1 MTMEIESKKLWNW
14 DPDAINIRYGRLWP
28 DMPRWQ
34 PRPWRW
40 WRQWVAV
47 VRVGWAGAGLGWAGA
62 GLVCSAAVTHQIST
76 THTVQAGYS
85 ALSRPRLRKILPKH
99 YLQLHEHQPSTPA
112 ASSRYATG
120 HFQPCS
126 PSINNHLSVWCFWQV
141 WAGAGWV
148 ATDMGCRV
156 PFAYTLLVLSNF
168 YIDQLYSLHLFASYL
183 KVHINF

>member
-1 MTMEIESKKLWNW
+1 MT
-14 DPDAINIRYGRLWP
+14 RYAEVAAPAL
-28 DMPRWQ
+28 
-34 PRPWRW
+34 
-40 WRQWVAV
+40 AV
-47 VRVGWAGAGLGWAGA
+47 VATMGGGGESGLGWGWAGA

-126 PSINNHLSVWCFWQV
+126 PSINNHLSVWCF
-141 WAGAGWV
+141 
-148 ATDMGCRV
+148 
-156 PFAYTLLVLSNF
+156 
-168 YIDQLYSLHLFASYL
+168 
-183 KVHINF
+183 

>member
-1 MTMEIESKKLWNW
+1 
-14 DPDAINIRYGRLWP
+14 
-28 DMPRWQ
+28 MPRWQ

-47 VRVGWAGAGLGWAGA
+47 VRVGWAGAGLGLGWCAVLQWHTRYLPPIQYR
-62 GLVCSAAVTHQIST
+62 LVTL
-76 THTVQAGYS
+76 
-85 ALSRPRLRKILPKH
+85 LSLVLVLGRSSQYFL
-99 YLQLHEHQPSTPA
+99 YNNMNNEHQPSSPA